1 MDAWDADALG
11 NDTAT
16 DWLAEVV
23 ESSDLGMILEAFDTV
38 LGAGDETVELQAG
51 EEAIAAAELVAWIAG
66 QPGKSGDHS
75 DAIEAWMDENELE
88 FTDSLAKKA
97 RQSIDRVF
105 NNPSELR
112 EAWEEGEDFDDWK
125 AELAKL
131 KERLN

>member
-23 ESSDLGMILEAFDTV
+23 ETSDLGMILEAFDTV
-38 LGAGDETVELQAG
+38 LSAGDDTVELQAG
-51 EEAIAAAELVAWIAG
+51 EEAIAAAELVAWLAG
-66 QPGKSGDHS
+66 QPGKSGDHA
-75 DAIEAWMDENELE
+75 DMIETWIDENELE

-97 RQSIDRVF
+97 RRSIDRVF

-131 KERLN
+131 KERLG

>member
-23 ESSDLGMILEAFDTV
+23 ETSDLGMILEAFDTV
-38 LGAGDETVELQAG
+38 LSAGDDTVELQAG
-51 EEAIAAAELVAWIAG
+51 EEAIAAAELVAWLAG
-66 QPGKSGDHS
+66 QPGKSGDQA
-75 DAIEAWMDENELE
+75 DMIETWIDENELE

-97 RQSIDRVF
+97 RRSIDRVF

-131 KERLN
+131 KERLG

>member
-23 ESSDLGMILEAFDTV
+23 ETTDLGMILEAFDTV
-38 LGAGDETVELQAG
+38 LSAGDDTVELQAG
-51 EEAIAAAELVAWIAG
+51 EEAIAAAELVAWLAG
-66 QPGKSGDHS
+66 QPGKSGDHA
-75 DAIEAWMDENELE
+75 DMIETWIDENELE

-97 RQSIDRVF
+97 RRSIDRVF

-131 KERLN
+131 KERLG